1 MFQHVSWRLLYFV
14 TPGFPSGEMTWSP
27 LKSILV
33 GGFSPYPSDKW
44 WSSSMGRM
52 TTHIWNGKMKAMF
65 QTTNQY
71 YIYMVYIYIYTYDP
85 CMYIHIT
92 CNICLCLRICMCM
105 CLYVSMYMYAYVYM
119 YTTIYIYIYV
129 CVMLYMQCAN
139 TQTLTTLSTATA
151 PYTIS
156 PISSWT
162 LPSWKTWYPGKTWS
176 PGRISVE
183 RAIIRIGIYK
193 LYPNLW
199 GFWSNHPQQPEAISS
214 IALQHPLAIQEPPS
228 TTGLNH
234 HWNRRESFF
243 PS

>member
-1 MFQHVSWRLLYFV
+1 MSFV
-14 TPGFPSGEMTWSP
+14 FCYPGFSIRRNDLISVEVYSGWWFFALP
-27 LKSILV
+27 LWQMMEFV
-33 GGFSPYPSDKW
+33 
-44 WSSSMGRM
+44 
-52 TTHIWNGKMKAMF
+52 NGKDDNPYMKRKNESHVPNH
-65 QTTNQY
+65 QPVL
-71 YIYMVYIYIYTYDP
+71 YIHGIYIYIHMTRV
-85 CMYIHIT
+85 CIYILHAIYVYV
-92 CNICLCLRICMCM
+92 CVYVCVCVYMCLCICMRM
-105 CLYVSMYMYAYVYM
+105 C
-119 YTTIYIYIYV
+119 ICIQRYIYIYV

>member
-1 MFQHVSWRLLYFV
+1 MFQHVSWCLLYFV

-33 GGFSPYPSDKW
+33 SGFSPYPSDKW

-71 YIYMVYIYIYTYDP
+71 YIYMVYIYTYDP

-119 YTTIYIYIYV
+119 YTTIYIYIYM
-129 CVMLYMQCAN
+129 CVLCYICNVPIPKLWQH
-139 TQTLTTLSTATA
+139 
-151 PYTIS
+151 S
-156 PISSWT
+156 PRR
-162 LPSWKTWYPGKTWS
+162 L
-176 PGRISVE
+176 
-183 RAIIRIGIYK
+183 
-193 LYPNLW
+193 
-199 GFWSNHPQQPEAISS
+199 HPTP
-214 IALQHPLAIQEPPS
+214 
-228 TTGLNH
+228 
-234 HWNRRESFF
+234 
-243 PS
+243 